1 VSALVR
7 VTIDGRTVEVAAG
20 TLVTEA
26 ARLAGVHIP
35 VFCSHDKLPP
45 LGACRICLVEI
56 GLPKKGRDGQPVL
69 DAEGRPE
76 IAWNPKPQTGC
87 TTPVCEGMAVR
98 TDSPMAV
105 KARKGVMEF
114 LLVNH
119 PLDCPVCDEGG
130 ECQLQDLAFA
140 FGADFSRMAD
150 TKRTFVSEDL
160 GPVVKKE
167 ANRCIV
173 CTRCVRYCDEVMGD
187 DALTV
192 HQRGVY
198 SEISSFD
205 RRPLECEQCGNCIE
219 VCPVGALTALPYRFR
234 ARPWDLRQH
243 VTICPWCSNGC
254 SVRLGVRGMEILRAR
269 GTERR
274 GVNQEYLCVRGR
286 FGYGYVNDGARLS
299 SALLRQGDALQP
311 VAFDEAVAF
320 AAARLREI
328 VARDGADAVA
338 FLGGETLNLEEQYL
352 FQKLARAVLGTN
364 HVDARTRLPLPL
376 AGTAILKAT
385 GGGRPLPSLDE
396 LGRTREVL
404 VLGDDLQGESP
415 LLQAVLIRGQHQ
427 AGLHL
432 TVAHPRRVKLA
443 QGKFGGAH
451 LGLAPGSEL
460 ALLNGLTRAA
470 LETGVVD
477 ATQLPAEVAAGMPA
491 LRAALAEWTPE
502 RTAERTGV
510 PAAEIV
516 AAARRLCEGSGHPEQ
531 PGRAILIG
539 RAYTEH
545 PQAAALLQAVENL
558 GWATGTLTAAASG
571 VLYAGPHSGT
581 QGALDMGLAPDTLP
595 GYVPVG
601 DADPDP
607 LAAGVPAGAARAPF
621 AKQWGAA
628 LDAAPGL
635 TAPEILAAAATGRIK
650 ALWIAGDEWLR
661 SAPDRERVEQ
671 ALARAELVI
680 VNELFLT
687 GTAQRAHVVFAAA
700 SFAEKEGVRVNC
712 ERRLQ
717 RMARALAPRRGTRS
731 DGDIFQAVAR
741 ALGADWS
748 YRTNEDVFREIARL
762 VPGYHGLSWASL
774 LPLGPAWAV
783 EPRVPASVRPVEV
796 PGLAGAGPGAAVDGG
811 LWLLSGGVLF
821 QQGSLGQR
829 IGLLAKL
836 AGPAAARLHPT
847 ELARLGAAAGD
858 ALELTGPGGRLT
870 LPAAADENVPPGAVF
885 VPYAHRE
892 VELNRLGCPAG
903 AGLRVTARRVGAART
918 GGPAA

>member
-1 VSALVR
+1 MSALVR
-7 VTIDGRTVEVAAG
+7 VTIDGRTVEVPAG
-20 TLVTEA
+20 TLITEA
-26 ARLAGVHIP
+26 ARVAGVHIP
-35 VFCSHDKLPP
+35 VFCSHEKLPP
-45 LGACRICLVEI
+45 LGACRICLVEV
-56 GLPKKGRDGQPVL
+56 GMPKRDR
-69 DAEGRPE
+69 EGRPVTAADGAPE

-150 TKRTFVSEDL
+150 AKRTFVSEDL

-173 CTRCVRYCDEVMGD
+173 CTRCVRYCDQVMGE

-192 HQRGVY
+192 HQRGVR

-205 RRPLECEQCGNCIE
+205 RQPLECEQCGNCIE
-219 VCPVGALTALPYRFR
+219 VCPVGALTALPYRFK

-286 FGYGYVNDGARLS
+286 FGYAYVNDEARLS
-299 SALLRQGDALQP
+299 GARLRQGDALVP

-320 AAARLREI
+320 AASRLREI
-328 VARDGADAVA
+328 AARDGAGAIA
-338 FLGGETLNLEEQYL
+338 FLGGESLTLEEQYL

-364 HVDARTRLPLPL
+364 HVDARTRLPQPL
-376 AGTAILKAT
+376 AGDAVLRAT
-385 GGGRPLPSLDE
+385 GGGRPLLSLDA

-415 LLQAVLIRGQHQ
+415 LLQAVLIRGVHQ
-427 AGLHL
+427 SGLHP
-432 TVAHPRRVKLA
+432 TIAHPRRVKLA
-443 QGKFGGAH
+443 RAKFGGAH
-451 LGLAPGSEL
+451 LQFIPGSEL
-460 ALLNGLTRAA
+460 ALLNGLTRAT
-470 LETGVVD
+470 LEAGGPD
-477 ATQLPAEVAAGMPA
+477 PAALPAEVAAGLPA

-516 AAARRLCEGSGHPEQ
+516 AAARRLREGPS
-531 PGRAILIG
+531 RAILIG
-539 RAYTEH
+539 RALTEH
-545 PQAAALLQAVENL
+545 PQAAALLAAVENL
-558 GWATGTLTAAASG
+558 GWATGALTAAASS
-571 VLYAGPHSGT
+571 VLWAGPQSGS
-581 QGALDMGLAPDTLP
+581 QGALDMGLVPDRLP
-595 GYVPVG
+595 GYVPVD
-601 DADPDP
+601 DA
-607 LAAGVPAGAARAPF
+607 AARAPF
-621 AKQWGAA
+621 AKQWGAT

-635 TAPEILAAAATGRIK
+635 TAPEILAAAAAGRIK
-650 ALWIAGDEWLR
+650 ALWIVGDEWLR
-661 SAPDRERVEQ
+661 SAPDRALAEQ
-671 ALARAELVI
+671 ALARAELVV
-680 VNELFLT
+680 VNELFP
-687 GTAQRAHVVFAAA
+687 TATAERAHVVFAAA
-700 SFAEKEGVRVNC
+700 AFAEKEGVKVNC

-717 RMARALAPRRGTRS
+717 RVARALAPRRGTRG
-731 DGDIFQAVAR
+731 DGEIFQAVAR
-741 ALGADWS
+741 ALGADWG
-748 YRTNEDVFREIARL
+748 YRGNEDVFREIARL
-762 VPGYHGLSWASL
+762 VPGYHGLSWGSL
-774 LPLGPAWAV
+774 LPLGPAWSC
-783 EPRVPASVRPVEV
+783 EPRVAAAVRPVTTEAAA
-796 PGLAGAGPGAAVDGG
+796 AGEG
-811 LWLLSGGVLF
+811 LWLLAGGTLF

-829 IGLLAKL
+829 VGLLTKL
-836 AGPAAARLHPT
+836 AGLAVARLHPA

-858 ALELTGPGGRLT
+858 RLELSGPGGSLL
-870 LPAAADENVPPGAVF
+870 LPAAADEDVPPGAVF

-892 VELNRLGCPAG
+892 VELNRLGAPMG
-903 AGLRVTARRVGAART
+903 AGLRVRVRRDGPAGGTAR
-918 GGPAA
+918 